1 MIYNTKRE
9 DITIREYG
17 RYMQRFIEHAIQ
29 LPTKVERQA
38 AAEYIIELMAILNP
52 HLKTAVDYK
61 NKLWDHL
68 HIMSDF
74 KLDVDSPYP
83 VPNPEDAR
91 IKPSYLP
98 YPKATMRMRH
108 YGKNVEA
115 MVQRAIE
122 TEDPEKK
129 EAFILLIANY
139 MKLAYKNWSNEE
151 VSNDLIREDLRTLS
165 RGKLEVSDDLKIELK
180 NVTGP
185 SQGGAP
191 ARKKSFQNNNK
202 NKSNFQQRSGGGQQR
217 SNSGGG
223 RPQQN
228 QNRFRK
234 P

>member
-17 RYMQRFIEHAIQ
+17 RYMQRFIQHAIL

-38 AAEYIIELMAILNP
+38 AAEHIIDLMAILNP

-68 HIMSDF
+68 HIMAEF

-83 VPNPEDAR
+83 VPNPEDTR

-98 YPKATMRMRH
+98 YPKANMRMRH

-165 RGKLEVSDDLKIELK
+165 RGKLEVSDDLRIELK

-191 ARKKSFQNNNK
+191 ARKKNYSNNNK
-202 NKSNFQQRSGGGQQR
+202 NKSNFQQRSGGSQQR
-217 SNSGGG
+217 SGGG
-223 RPQQN
+223 KPQQN